1 MLANDYIN
9 QNGQLKN
16 KSDKEKAYALQ
27 PEINFG

>member
-1 MLANDYIN
+1 MLANNYVH

-16 KSDKEKAYALQ
+16 KSDKEKAYTLQ